1 MLQSMNM
8 CESLKG
14 FNTDNVSPEIVR
26 QLRPIV
32 SDPEFQPEEV
42 AKKSKAAA
50 SLCSFVLAVF
60 CHASNAN
67 RV

>member
-1 MLQSMNM
+1 MLTGHLTENIKALS
-8 CESLKG
+8 
-14 FNTDNVSPEIVR
+14 TDHVTPEIVR

-32 SDPEFQPEEV
+32 SDPEFQPENV
-42 AKKSKAAA
+42 AAKSKAAA